1 MRNDSIERSVNDS
14 MLTIADS
21 ILQMI
26 EQSKQKSLDRKSQ
39 SPMNQEKKSMKHDST
54 SWSTKEKTEAEYEL
68 YYAMIKERHPQL
80 FEIKGDSIETFPVDK
95 EKSVFFILKDKETY
109 FGVYKQE
116 SKEAHIVTP
125 VFPTKED
132 LLQKTLGTSQFEK
145 FRMHS
150 FFLVEDGKAFSL
162 HDNKQLRLNLAKS
175 YKTLTTYENIEQ
187 ARSSV
192 VKEELKNDPKLRKQ
206 SLRRALEEH
215 FIPSDLLGKTVT
227 IQNISNDDQ
236 GTRLSLVENQKE
248 RDVWLPD
255 IAEKWIERVRD
266 NPGMKVMF
274 DEVIMDSRS
283 IAEGFLAFY
292 GMEINKESQARQHD
306 FEVISNQDGSYI
318 GKLSGNGKVKKVSP
332 YFSEKEAEKQLG
344 NLNTHIQLEKQ
355 KERQEKEV
363 ETDIQFKEIR
373 EKD

>member
-14 MLTIADS
+14 VLTIADS

-26 EQSKQKSLDRKSQ
+26 DQSKQKSLKKTSLK
-39 SPMNQEKKSMKHDST
+39 NQEKKSLKQNST
-54 SWSTKEKTEAEYEL
+54 SWSTKEKTEVEYEL
-68 YYAMIKERHPQL
+68 YYAMMKDHHPQL
-80 FEIKGDSIETFPVDK
+80 FEIKGEIIEKFTFNK
-95 EKSVFFILKDKETY
+95 EKSVFFILKDKDAY

-125 VFPTKED
+125 GFPTKED

-150 FFLVEDGKAFSL
+150 FFLMGDGKAFSL

-175 YKTLTTYENIEQ
+175 YTTLKTYENIEQ

-227 IQNISNDDQ
+227 IQNISMDGQ

-255 IAEKWIERVRD
+255 IAEKWMEKVRD
-266 NPGMKVMF
+266 STGMKVLF
-274 DEVIMDSRS
+274 DEVIIDSRS

-292 GMEINKESQARQHD
+292 SMEIKKESQAKQHE

-318 GKLSGNGKVKKVSP
+318 GKLSGNGIVKKVSP

-344 NLNTHIQLEKQ
+344 NLNAHIHIERQ
-355 KERQEKEV
+355 KEIQEKEL
-363 ETDIQFKEIR
+363 ETDTIQR
-373 EKD
+373 N

>member
-14 MLTIADS
+14 VLTIADS

-26 EQSKQKSLDRKSQ
+26 EQSKQKSLNKTSL
-39 SPMNQEKKSMKHDST
+39 MNQEKKSLKQDST
-54 SWSTKEKTEAEYEL
+54 SWSTEEQTEAEYEL
-68 YYAMIKERHPQL
+68 YYAMIKEHHPQF
-80 FEIKGDSIETFPVDK
+80 FEIKGNYIETFPVDK
-95 EKSVFFILKDKETY
+95 EKSVFYILKDKGAY

-132 LLQKTLGTSQFEK
+132 LLQNTLGTSQFEK

-150 FFLVEDGKAFSL
+150 FFLVDDGKAFSL

-187 ARSSV
+187 ARTFV

-206 SLRRALEEH
+206 ALRRALEEH

-227 IQNISNDDQ
+227 IQNISNDGQ

-255 IAEKWIERVRD
+255 IAEKWMERVRD

-292 GMEINKESQARQHD
+292 GMEINKESQAKQHD
-306 FEVISNQDGSYI
+306 FEVISNQVGSYI

-344 NLNTHIQLEKQ
+344 NLNNHIQLEKR
-355 KERQEKEV
+355 KEIQVQEV

-373 EKD
+373 END

>member
-26 EQSKQKSLDRKSQ
+26 EQSKQKSLNKTSL
-39 SPMNQEKKSMKHDST
+39 MNQEKKRLKQDST
-54 SWSTKEKTEAEYEL
+54 SWSTEKKTEAEYEL
-68 YYAMIKERHPQL
+68 YYAMIKEHHPQL
-80 FEIKGDSIETFPVDK
+80 FEIKGNYIETFPVDK
-95 EKSVFFILKDKETY
+95 EKSVFFILKDKDAY

-150 FFLVEDGKAFSL
+150 FFIVDNGKAFSL

-187 ARSSV
+187 ARTFI

-227 IQNISNDDQ
+227 IQNISNDGQ

-255 IAEKWIERVRD
+255 IAEKWMERVRD

-292 GMEINKESQARQHD
+292 GMEINKEIQAKQHD
-306 FEVISNQDGSYI
+306 FEVISNQVGSYI

-332 YFSEKEAEKQLG
+332 YFSEEEAEKQLG
-344 NLNTHIQLEKQ
+344 NLNNHIQLEKR
-355 KERQEKEV
+355 KEIQVKEV

-373 EKD
+373 END